1 VARSSFLGVEVRP
14 GELPRAGVLFGHLLL
29 VIATLV
35 VLKSVSSALFLR
47 RVDPQAL
54 PYLYVASAVVVG
66 VVVSVSAHWIDRVAR
81 RTLIVGTC
89 GAFAAIFSL
98 FWVALPGTA
107 ADMPDAPGRTLYP
120 ALYLTTDVFGTL
132 MTTQFWTFAGD
143 LLTGR
148 QGRRL
153 FGLVGAGGVAGSIL
167 GGGAVS
173 FLAGPLGS
181 EALLLVAAAL
191 VACIPPLAWVATRG
205 GAAPAR
211 PHRRDRGAGIVRAS
225 LAYLRGQRYPWLL
238 AGMALATVAA
248 TTFIDFQ
255 FKVLA
260 EEASLTDTGLTRFFG
275 QYNLVAGVLSL
286 VLQVGLTSFVLSR
299 FGVFAAVTL
308 TPVMLMAGSAALLLA
323 PGLLAVFVLKLLDSA
338 LAHTVDISGKQL
350 LYVPLPERISGTM
363 LSFIDGVVS
372 RVGLGVAGLLLV
384 PLALV
389 LEPEDLAW
397 VTLGLLAVWLALALR
412 IRTEYRRAL
421 EASLSEFGFR
431 PGLDREGR
439 LDRTTRRE
447 LERALRSED
456 ESRVLVALDFVEQ
469 TQFDLT
475 PHLRAL
481 LHLPS
486 SDVHVRALRHV
497 AETGGPAAVEAILET
512 LGEMPSEVTAEA
524 VAAIGRLAPQQ
535 ATALIRRFLEHR
547 DPRLRRAAIGA
558 VLADG
563 RWDAADLEALDRF
576 EELLAGG
583 CGDPDLS
590 RIEAARALA
599 DPRLGAYRHV
609 LLHFLFDG
617 SPEVQRAAI
626 ASAGRLAAPEYLPIL
641 LQRSVRRET
650 REDAVRA
657 LAAYGES
664 AIPVLDE
671 VYETAEGWPRLRK
684 SVIRALSE
692 IGTTWSADVLLRKVK
707 FASSSE
713 RYDLIKALNK
723 IRARRPDLGLNV
735 ELVADALEREI
746 EDYYRNC
753 HYLVRLGADGDHLLH
768 DALRDR
774 LVFATERIS
783 RLLALVLP
791 PELVFSIYR
800 GVYGRNLRQASNAH
814 ELLDSLIERADLKRA
829 ILPLFDRLPPDETLA
844 AVEGRFAFVSRS
856 VEDVLE
862 EIVTHSARWLR
873 LCALYY
879 AGDRGIRAL
888 RPLLQNREHEDAD
901 EEIRRTARLALRLL
915 DGDPAARAGDGPMQT
930 LVEKALF
937 LKGVQLF
944 AGLTGEDLT
953 ELAGYLKETSFEEG
967 ETIFREGERGD
978 ALFVIRSGEVELLR
992 VGTPVE
998 TRGAA
1003 ASLGELSA
1011 VDQGPRTFT
1020 AVART
1025 PVEALEIGELELEE
1039 ILQENAKISRQM
1051 LCVLAGR
1058 VRRYIQLELTGLA
1071 GETAA
1076 PATAP

>member
-29 VIATLV
+29 VIATLI

-47 RVDPQAL
+47 RVDPHAL

-66 VVVSVSAHWIDRVAR
+66 LVVTLSTRWIDRVSR
-81 RTLIVGTC
+81 RTMIAGTC
-89 GAFAAIFSL
+89 AAFAAIFAA
-98 FWVALPGTA
+98 FWAVLPNTA
-107 ADMPDAPGRTLYP
+107 AEIPDAPGRAVYP
-120 ALYLTTDVFGTL
+120 ALYLTSDVFGTL

-143 LLTGR
+143 LFTGR

-173 FLAGPLGS
+173 LLAGPLGS
-181 EALLLVAAAL
+181 EALLLLAAGF
-191 VACIPPLAWVATRG
+191 VACIPPLTWLATRG

-211 PHRRDRGAGIVRAS
+211 PHRRERGAGIVRAS
-225 LAYLRGQRYPWLL
+225 LAYLREQRYPWLL
-238 AGMALATVAA
+238 AGMVLVTVAA
-248 TTFIDFQ
+248 TTFIDFM

-275 QYNLVAGVLSL
+275 QYNLVAGVLSI
-286 VLQVGLTSFVLSR
+286 VLQLGLTSFVLSR

-308 TPVMLMAGSAALLLA
+308 TPVVLMTGTAALLLA

-350 LYVPLPERISGTM
+350 LYVPLPERVSGTL

-372 RVGLGVAGLLLV
+372 RVGLGLAGLLLI
-384 PLALV
+384 PLAIV
-389 LEPEDLAW
+389 LEPVELGW
-397 VTLGLLAVWLALALR
+397 VTLGLLAGWLALAVR
-412 IRTEYRRAL
+412 TRTEYRRAL
-421 EASLSEFGFR
+421 EASLREFGFR
-431 PGLDREGR
+431 PALGQAP
-439 LDRTTRRE
+439 LDRTTKRE
-447 LERALRSED
+447 LDRALRSGD
-456 ESRVLVALDFVEQ
+456 ESRVLVALDFIEQ
-469 TQFDLT
+469 THFDLT

-481 LHLPS
+481 LDLPS

-497 AETGGPAAVEAILET
+497 AETGGAAAVETILET

-535 ATALIRRFLEHR
+535 ATALIRRFLENR

-576 EELLAGG
+576 EELLAGR

-599 DPRLGAYRHV
+599 DPRLGSHRHV

-617 SPEVQRAAI
+617 SLDVQRAAI
-626 ASAGRLAAPEYLPIL
+626 ASAGRLAAPEYVPIL
-641 LQRSVRRET
+641 LERSTRRDT
-650 REDAVRA
+650 REEAIRA
-657 LAAYGES
+657 LADYGES
-664 AIPVLDE
+664 AVPVLE
-671 VYETAEGWPRLRK
+671 EAYETAEGWPRLRK
-684 SVIRALSE
+684 SVIRVLSE
-692 IGTTWSADVLLRKVK
+692 IGTTWAADVLLRKVK

-713 RYDLIKALNK
+713 RYDLVKALNK
-723 IRARRPDLGLNV
+723 IRARRPDLLLNV
-735 ELVADALEREI
+735 DLVADALEQEI

-753 HYLVRLGADGDHLLH
+753 HYLVRLGPDEDHLLH
-768 DALRDR
+768 DALRHR

-814 ELLDSLIERADLKRA
+814 ELLESLIERADLKTA
-829 ILPLFDRLPPDETLA
+829 LLPIFDRLSPEDTLA
-844 AVEGRFAFVSRS
+844 AAAGRFAFVSRS
-856 VEDVLE
+856 VEDVVG
-862 EIVTHSARWLR
+862 EIATHSARWLR

-879 AGDRGIRAL
+879 AGDRGLSAL
-888 RPLLQNREHEDAD
+888 RPLLEDRAREDGD
-901 EEIRRTARLALRLL
+901 EEVRRTARLALRLL
-915 DGDPAARAGDGPMQT
+915 DGEAAARAGDGPMQT

-967 ETIFREGERGD
+967 ETIFQEGERGD
-978 ALFVIRSGEVELLR
+978 ALFVIRSGEVDLVR
-992 VGTPVE
+992 GATHVE
-998 TRGAA
+998 TRGRA

-1058 VRRYIQLELTGLA
+1058 VRRYLQQELTGFA

-1076 PATAP
+1076 PAAAT